1 MGASAIEQIYLPN
14 LLCASGIK
22 PTKSQIS
29 KENWTF
35 KLARST
41 YAQADKISPR
51 TTTSRHRRTA
61 PGITANAAEVS
72 PRTTTSR
79 HRRTALVLSA
89 GPGVSRRRTASVL
102 SAGPAIPHP
111 HHSLEPCL
119 FKSPPG
125 HILSLSI
132 LTSK

>member
-1 MGASAIEQIYLPN
+1 MPKRAKFHREHR
-14 LLCASGIK
+14 LL
-22 PTKSQIS
+22 
-29 KENWTF
+29 
-35 KLARST
+35 
-41 YAQADKISPR
+41 SPQ
-51 TTTSRHRRTA
+51 TT

-72 PRTTTSR
+72 PPNSPSPRAPVLSVGPAAS
-79 HRRTALVLSA
+79 HRRTA
-89 GPGVSRRRTASVL
+89 PVL